1 MLRAYDKSGSES
13 EDECDS
19 MDYNA
24 FNKTHTNDHLVD
36 DTQYVKK
43 QIKSNIFFGLKTIR
57 RKYASFMKEY

>member
-1 MLRAYDKSGSES
+1 MYKRVNVKAMLRAYDKSGSES

-43 QIKSNIFFGLKTIR
+43 
-57 RKYASFMKEY
+57 